1 MCTSDESPHKAL
13 PTASC
18 GHKICFQDYINQ
30 DLPERQAPGIDRS
43 YHMRKRSPRIQI
55 HSHHASAHIHP
66 RCYIKHASEDNHTGT
81 TCQQAMKRMPNTSQ
95 QIPANAIK
103 HASEDNHTGTTCQ
116 QAMKRMPNTSQQIP
130 ANAIKHA
137 SEDNHTGTTSQQA
150 TETEARPCRVS
161 AIDERVQ
168 KGRTWTSITTTVPR
182 MKRS

>member
-103 HASEDNHTGTTCQ
+103 HASEDNHTGTT
-116 QAMKRMPNTSQQIP
+116 
-130 ANAIKHA
+130 
-137 SEDNHTGTTSQQA
+137 SQQA

>member
-1 MCTSDESPHKAL
+1 MCTSDESPHKVL

-103 HASEDNHTGTTCQ
+103 HASEDNHTGTT
-116 QAMKRMPNTSQQIP
+116 
-130 ANAIKHA
+130 
-137 SEDNHTGTTSQQA
+137 SQQA

>member
-55 HSHHASAHIHP
+55 HSHHASAYIHP
-66 RCYIKHASEDNHTGT
+66 RHYIKHASEDKHTGT
-81 TCQQAMKRMPNTSQ
+81 TCQQAMRRMQ
-95 QIPANAIK
+95 
-103 HASEDNHTGTTCQ
+103 
-116 QAMKRMPNTSQQIP
+116 NTSQQIP

>member
-30 DLPERQAPGIDRS
+30 DLPERQAPCIDRS

-66 RCYIKHASEDNHTGT
+66 RCY
-81 TCQQAMKRMPNTSQ
+81 
-95 QIPANAIK
+95 IK

>member
-103 HASEDNHTGTTCQ
+103 HASEDNHTGTT
-116 QAMKRMPNTSQQIP
+116 
-130 ANAIKHA
+130 
-137 SEDNHTGTTSQQA
+137 SQQA

-161 AIDERVQ
+161 AIEERVQ

>member
-103 HASEDNHTGTTCQ
+103 HASEDNHTGTT
-116 QAMKRMPNTSQQIP
+116 
-130 ANAIKHA
+130 
-137 SEDNHTGTTSQQA
+137 SQQA

-168 KGRTWTSITTTVPR
+168 KGRTCASITTTVPR
-182 MKRS
+182 MKRSQNERHSE

>member
-103 HASEDNHTGTTCQ
+103 HT
-116 QAMKRMPNTSQQIP
+116 
-130 ANAIKHA
+130 

>member
-103 HASEDNHTGTTCQ
+103 HASEDNHTGTT
-116 QAMKRMPNTSQQIP
+116 
-130 ANAIKHA
+130 
-137 SEDNHTGTTSQQA
+137 SQQA

-161 AIDERVQ
+161 AINERVQ